1 MAGLYTLSKSER
13 LTSNKLI
20 EKIFKREGELI
31 SKFPLSFIFLEVLL
45 PENVP
50 AQVLFS
56 VSSKKVK
63 RAHDRNYIKRLLREC
78 YRLHKPLLYQQI
90 QKVEGR
96 QYALC
101 LMYNSDVLPE
111 YSLISEKFNKLMH
124 DFTEKT
130 S

>member
-13 LTSNKLI
+13 LTGNKLI

-31 SKFPLSFIFLEVLL
+31 SKFPLSFIFLEALL

-63 RAHDRNYIKRLLREC
+63 KAHNRNRIKRLLREC

-111 YSLISEKFNKLMH
+111 YSLILEKFKIILY